1 MADYAPLFQPGQAI
15 TLTASAAVTGGQLVE
30 ITTDKSI
37 QPAGAASAKVI
48 GVALYD
54 GNVGDLIAVQSAGV
68 QRLTASGA
76 IAAGDSI
83 QAAANG
89 QVATVSSTNP
99 VIGIAIAAAAS
110 GATALVKLNR

>member
-1 MADYAPLFQPGQAI
+1 MVDYAPYLQPGQAI
-15 TLTASAAVTGGQLVE
+15 SLTVSAAVTGGQLVE

-54 GNVGDLIAVQSAGV
+54 GAVGDTIAVQSAGV
-68 QRLTASGA
+68 QRLTAASA
-76 IAAGDSI
+76 INAGDSV

-110 GATALVKLNR
+110 GATALIKLNR